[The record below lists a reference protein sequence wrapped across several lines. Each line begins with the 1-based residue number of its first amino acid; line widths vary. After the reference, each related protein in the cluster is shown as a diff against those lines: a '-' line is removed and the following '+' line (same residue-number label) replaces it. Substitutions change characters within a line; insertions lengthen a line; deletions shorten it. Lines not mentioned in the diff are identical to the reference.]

1 MYKIENEK
9 MYISDKT
16 GNVFTELCVGLSVYD
31 VNFEEE
37 GVVVECDDWH
47 NVVVKIIDDLG
58 EEKLSLYCLIY
69 DCEEGFFD
77 DSLVILN

>member
-16 GNVFTELCVGLSVYD
+16 GTKFTELCVGLKVYD

-37 GVVVECDDWH
+37 GVVEECDDWH
-47 NVVVKIIDDLG
+47 NVIVKSINDFFN
-58 EEKLSLYCLIY
+58 LYCLID

-77 DSLVILN
+77 DSLITLD